1 MKICQ
6 DILGNIV
13 IGRFGGNGGFKDFE
27 RRIHTAGCSCIDD
40 GVCAADINEELGG
53 DRRVDL
59 AHAAVQ
65 QNGGQAAER
74 SLVKLQQRLFACPRM
89 FKVRQKRRKLAVSGA
104 ENADFFDTWFRLRC
118 DFYPLYL
125 RPPALS
131 TALRAK
137 ISPPA
142 KRPSTMFSRSSAD
155 ERRRARGSRPAYPQR
170 RPSNRSAIPRAR
182 KKQICALH
190 MKTCWNYVL
199 SKGRQ
204 HTVRTESLPFA
215 AL

>member
-1 MKICQ
+1 MEQ
-6 DILGNIV
+6 DPQDFYSQFASTVMHNAYMFKAFAPAMLERGAGKFIV
-13 IGRFGGNGGFKDFE
+13 INTECAMRCDPG
-27 RRIHTAGCSCIDD
+27 
-40 GVCAADINEELGG
+40 AADINEELGG

-104 ENADFFDTWFRLRC
+104 ENADFSIHGFRLRC

-137 ISPPA
+137 NQ
-142 KRPSTMFSRSSAD
+142 PS
-155 ERRRARGSRPAYPQR
+155 G
-170 RPSNRSAIPRAR
+170 
-182 KKQICALH
+182 
-190 MKTCWNYVL
+190 KTSIHHVFPVI
-199 SKGRQ
+199 GG
-204 HTVRTESLPFA
+204 
-215 AL
+215 

>member
-13 IGRFGGNGGFKDFE
+13 IGRVGGNGGFKDFE
-27 RRIHTAGCSCIDD
+27 RRIHTAGCSRIDD

-65 QNGGQAAER
+65 QDGGQAAER

-104 ENADFFDTWFRLRC
+104 ENADFSIHGFRLR
-118 DFYPLYL
+118 
-125 RPPALS
+125 
-131 TALRAK
+131 
-137 ISPPA
+137 
-142 KRPSTMFSRSSAD
+142 
-155 ERRRARGSRPAYPQR
+155 
-170 RPSNRSAIPRAR
+170 
-182 KKQICALH
+182 
-190 MKTCWNYVL
+190 
-199 SKGRQ
+199 
-204 HTVRTESLPFA
+204 
-215 AL
+215 